1 MKVKCVI
8 FDMDGLMF
16 DTEKIGG
23 ECFKAAALEFGYQ
36 VSDKIR
42 FELLGRS
49 KQDNYQILKGYFGS
63 DYPSDKVSELSLK
76 KRNEYIDKYGLPVK
90 PGLKVLLQYLK
101 EHHILTAVASSSNYD
116 MVCDYLKM
124 SNVFELID
132 YVVAGDQVSHSK
144 PDPEI
149 FLNVVKHFKI
159 KVNEALVLE
168 DSQNGILA
176 AYNGNIPVICIPDL
190 VRHKSSINELCLAV
204 LNDLNEVVDYLRW
217 LNKSEMCY
225 NETNAEERFIC

>member
-76 KRNEYIDKYGLPVK
+76 KK
-90 PGLKVLLQYLK
+90 
-101 EHHILTAVASSSNYD
+101 
-116 MVCDYLKM
+116 
-124 SNVFELID
+124 
-132 YVVAGDQVSHSK
+132 
-144 PDPEI
+144 
-149 FLNVVKHFKI
+149 
-159 KVNEALVLE
+159 
-168 DSQNGILA
+168 
-176 AYNGNIPVICIPDL
+176 
-190 VRHKSSINELCLAV
+190 
-204 LNDLNEVVDYLRW
+204 
-217 LNKSEMCY
+217 
-225 NETNAEERFIC
+225 